1 MRRYLLLSLLPGILL
16 VGTQCAMVDKA
27 KSALPGGSSP
37 AGGIAPAAAAA
48 PGGSSPVA
56 AAAGVPSAGP
66 AVNPHAV
73 PPPDPTKNVLGAPL
87 PAPSE
92 VAQIMDEMS
101 DDYPLVWM
109 DSVYENEKIVWS
121 PKVRVVVR
129 LANARKDDIL
139 EIQHMEG
146 KKKWGPVQKCE
157 ARQEPW
163 KADGTM
169 MLKFD
174 CEPAKESKSK
184 SGGDFS
190 AVLSYIHTAAG
201 KRQDAFS
208 TLKYKVIK
216 YQADAKPKNPDLK
229 FAVDYD
235 FRLGDAWIYPEIKSS
250 NIHPEF
256 LHDPQRPLYPVFHT
270 WMKWEKTEPSEPVMR
285 CYYNGKEV
293 AESSSSGS
301 AGGIEYD
308 SYKDSKSDSKK
319 IGWSKYQFRFN
330 RLVYAHALDKEA
342 RKNYIGPMHIM
353 SDNPGDYTCK
363 ITHKGDV
370 LRVLNF
376 TFKGSDVVR
385 SECEKNLVT
394 FSPTA
399 LVKVSEMKGDAPFDK
414 AAYKKNGYFSRVPW
428 PAGCPK

>member
-1 MRRYLLLSLLPGILL
+1 MRRYLLVSLLPGILI
-16 VGTQCAMVDKA
+16 VGAQCSMIDKA
-27 KSALPGGSSP
+27 KSSLPGGSSS
-37 AGGIAPAAAAA
+37 GGGVA
-48 PGGSSPVA
+48 PGAASTQGGSVA
-56 AAAGVPSAGP
+56 AAAGVPGGGP
-66 AVNPHAV
+66 AAGPHAV
-73 PPPDPTKNVLGAPL
+73 PPPDKTKNVLGTHL
-87 PAPSE
+87 PPASE

-101 DDYPLVWM
+101 EDYPLVWV
-109 DSVYENEKIVWS
+109 DTTYENEKVVWS

-139 EIQHMEG
+139 EIQHLEG
-146 KKKWGPVQKCE
+146 KKKWGPAQKCE

-163 KADGTM
+163 DADGTK

-184 SGGDFS
+184 NSGDFS

-216 YQADAKPKNPDLK
+216 YQATPQMKPSEMK

-235 FRLGDAWIYPEIKSS
+235 FRLGDAWIYPEIKGS

-256 LHDPQRPLYPVFHT
+256 LHDPQRPLYPIFHT
-270 WMKWEKTEPSEPVMR
+270 WLKWEKTEPSEPVMR

-293 AESSSSGS
+293 AESSNGGS
-301 AGGIEYD
+301 AGGVGYEPYNA
-308 SYKDSKSDSKK
+308 KGESKQ
-319 IGWSKYQFRFN
+319 IGWAKYEFRFN
-330 RLVYAHALDKEA
+330 RMVYAHALDKEA

-385 SECEKNLVT
+385 SDCEKNLVT

-399 LVKVSEMKGDAPFDK
+399 LVKVSEMKGDASFDK
-414 AAYKKNGYFSRVPW
+414 DAYKKNGYFSRVPW